1 VTNRDG
7 DLFQPAYLSLSQL
20 DDLIAIVNVSGKEQF
35 FDPGQRYCPYGH
47 LAWKHTMAGGLRQT
61 DGATSLGNTPSEP
74 YTASRIQRVA
84 DLTMDEHGDVS
95 GPVHVAWVGA
105 PALRWRQLKLRGDI
119 TGLQQDLRSYMERI
133 LPGGAEVNITGIE
146 NLEDYEKPLIVN
158 YAIKT
163 AIASSA
169 GKRMLVPGDIFT
181 MNSKPS
187 FPHATR
193 DLPVYFEYPRMV
205 QDAMRLKLPA
215 SLGIESLPA
224 TAKEQ
229 FQKFAAYSIDSTA
242 AADSFTIHRTFA
254 LGEVIFATAEYP
266 DLRSFYGKM
275 ETKDQE
281 PVVLKAAASA
291 PSGN

>member
-1 VTNRDG
+1 
-7 DLFQPAYLSLSQL
+7 L
-20 DDLIAIVNVSGKEQF
+20 E
-35 FDPGQRYCPYGH
+35 H
-47 LAWKHTMAGGLRQT
+47 L
-61 DGATSLGNTPSEP
+61 
-74 YTASRIQRVA
+74 
-84 DLTMDEHGDVS
+84 
-95 GPVHVAWVGA
+95 
-105 PALRWRQLKLRGDI
+105 
-119 TGLQQDLRSYMERI
+119 
-133 LPGGAEVNITGIE
+133 LPGGAEVNVVTIQS
-146 NLEDYEKPLIVN
+146 LEEYEKPLTVN
-158 YAIKT
+158 YTIKT

-224 TAKEQ
+224 ADKEQ
-229 FQKFAAYSIDSTA
+229 FQKFAAYSIDSAA

-254 LGEVIFATAEYP
+254 LGEVIFATTEYP
-266 DLRSFYGKM
+266 DLRAFYGKM

-281 PVVLKAAASA
+281 SVVLKAAASA
-291 PSGN
+291 SGGN